1 MTVGDLLDRISS
13 RELTEWMIFYQLEPF
28 GSEAGYLG
36 HAITSATI
44 ANANRGKGRAL
55 QPKDF
60 MPVFQSKKEQT
71 PEEML
76 QFAQMMTLAMGGQDL
91 RGEQDGD

>member
-1 MTVGDLLDRISS
+1 
-13 RELTEWMIFYQLEPF
+13 MIFYQLEPF
-28 GSEAGYLG
+28 GTEAEYLG

-44 ANANRGKGRAL
+44 ANVNRGKGKAL

-60 MPVFQSKKEQT
+60 MPVFQSAKKEQT

-76 QFAQMMTLAMGGQDL
+76 QFAQMMTIAMGGQDL
-91 RGEQDGD
+91 RGEQNGD